1 MLSPSKMKLIEEW
14 VAGSG
19 REELVWLH
27 GYLAGIL
34 ANEKPASASSILKP
48 SVQKITIAYGTET
61 GNSKKLAS
69 DFAAKAKKAG
79 IAAKLV
85 GLDQYRL
92 NDLQKEEYFLT
103 IVSTQGEG
111 DPPAAARKFYDHIHN
126 NGFKLDQLK
135 YGVLA
140 LGDTSYPLFCKAGED
155 VDAQLNKLG
164 AQRFVPLQKCD
175 TDYGADAEEWFAQ
188 VLNKLSNHEIS
199 LRPAKEEKKKA
210 QGKKIYKGTVLSK
223 VNLNDRGSN
232 KETYHIE
239 IAADDVE
246 YIPGD
251 SLGIIPENPEAI
263 VDALLKYA
271 GIEKEE
277 KFVFRN
283 EDIPVFELLKK
294 KTNIIYLPERVVAKY
309 ALLVQQEIPATRIG
323 LLDLL
328 KIYPLRNNNQFQ
340 QVIDLLEPLAPRL
353 YSISSSPEAHSGE
366 VHITVSRDTFS
377 LNEELKFGLCSDYLA
392 QAGVGCELEFY
403 IHKNGLFRLPADEN
417 DVIMIGP
424 GTGIAPFRSFIAQR
438 DAVGA
443 AGRNWLFFGEQH
455 FVTDFLYQ
463 TEFQNWLDTGVL
475 TKLDV
480 AFSRDQQQKI
490 YVQHKMEKK
499 GAELFDWISKGA
511 SIYVCGKKD
520 PMSADVEKALVEIFQ
535 AQAGKTTEEAI
546 GFLEQLKDE
555 GRYHKDVY

>member
-14 VAGSG
+14 VAGSE

-34 ANEKPASASSILKP
+34 ANGKPVSSTPVSKP
-48 SVQKITIAYGTET
+48 SVNKITIAYGTET

-92 NDLQKEEYFLT
+92 NDLQKEEYLLT

-126 NGFKLDQLK
+126 NGFKLEQLK

-155 VDAQLNKLG
+155 VDVQLNKLG
-164 AQRFVPLQKCD
+164 AQRLVPLQKCD
-175 TDYGADAEEWFAQ
+175 TDYSADADEWFAQ
-188 VLNKLSNHEIS
+188 VLNKLGNQEV
-199 LRPAKEEKKKA
+199 LAKPSTEEKKKTA
-210 QGKKIYKGTVLSK
+210 GKKIYKGTVLSK
-223 VNLNDRGSN
+223 INLKDRGSK

-239 IAADDVE
+239 IAAEDVE
-246 YIPGD
+246 YLPGD
-251 SLGIIPENPEAI
+251 SLGIVPENPEPL
-263 VDALLKYA
+263 VEALLKYA
-271 GIEKEE
+271 GLAKEE
-277 KFVFRN
+277 KFQFRGHETTVF
-283 EDIPVFELLKK
+283 DLLKK
-294 KTNIIYLPERVVAKY
+294 KANIVYLPERVVAKY
-309 ALLVQQEIPATRIG
+309 AALVDQDIPATRIG

-328 KIYPLRNNNQFQ
+328 KIYPLKNSGQFQ
-340 QVIDLLEPLAPRL
+340 QLVDILEPLAPRL

-366 VHITVSRDTFS
+366 VHITVSKDMFN
-377 LNEELKFGLCSDYLA
+377 LNEEMKFGLCSDYLS
-392 QAGVGCELEFY
+392 QTSVGCELEFY
-403 IHKNGLFRLPADEN
+403 IHKNGSFRLPADEN

-424 GTGIAPFRSFIAQR
+424 GTGIAPFRSFIAHR
-438 DAVGA
+438 DASGA
-443 AGRNWLFFGEQH
+443 PGRNWLFFGEQH

-463 TEFQNWLDTGVL
+463 TELQNWLDTGTL
-475 TKLDV
+475 TKIDV
-480 AFSRDQQQKI
+480 AFSRDQQEKI
-490 YVQHKMEKK
+490 YVQHKMTRR
-499 GAELFDWISKGA
+499 GAELFEWINGGA

-520 PMSADVEKALVEIFQ
+520 PMSTDVEMALADIIQ
-535 AQAGKTTEEAI
+535 THGNKTAEEAI
-546 GFLEQLKDE
+546 GLIEQLKDE
-555 GRYHKDVY
+555 GRYLKDVY